1 MTPENRQLESLFRRC
16 FQEAGRIHTAKPYPL
31 IAPNGSTII
40 LVGCENG
47 LKILWRGGQ
56 PAESQPRQ
64 RSWKDDG
71 TLLHNVAVGSKG
83 QADANSLHED
93 ASHEQTGEDS
103 SSSQDFEPVIE
114 SISLPFGTAV
124 LHIAFP
130 FIPPDS
136 SQHKSDSLP
145 ALCSDRLVAA
155 MRLRRCVSLTLAP
168 SSASPGSEL
177 DMDQDDAQSR
187 KNVSDRR
194 RFTSKLQSRSRSAGR
209 DNGWD
214 LLVASS
220 SSDSS
225 GLLLIHRIQL
235 SPHGRELKQTTTDFN
250 LPLSIQQLP
259 CSAASLSFNPSLPG
273 DERNSRLL
281 LADRKG
287 TIRILDC
294 HSAEASNE
302 CPCLISL
309 YTSLQSTS
317 NRRGAGK
324 HVLDAQ
330 WVLGGSAVLVLLE
343 NGEWGVWDLEG
354 HGPKAQSTS
363 KAPVT
368 PTLGSLFMFAIRG
381 HLNDGSNT
389 FKSDNADAAS
399 IKEASK
405 PAMLAPTTPSTR
417 RMRQANLFAG
427 PLRHAKGPAHG
438 GISLVPDQD
447 SKIGDEAVVMWYN
460 NAITVIP
467 SLRTHW
473 ADKVKGSGN
482 LFGNGAR
489 GEARTIHKVS
499 LRGERR
505 IDVALLPASD
515 QSTYGAAPEYTV
527 LVTRETR
534 YVLVTSPSSGQRAIW
549 GNQLSP
555 RSDPRMLEQ
564 GDLDLDGMDRMLS
577 TMNEKTE
584 LNEFSANGVYQK
596 RKVGLVDI

>member
-1 MTPENRQLESLFRRC
+1 
-16 FQEAGRIHTAKPYPL
+16 
-31 IAPNGSTII
+31 
-40 LVGCENG
+40 
-47 LKILWRGGQ
+47 
-56 PAESQPRQ
+56 
-64 RSWKDDG
+64 
-71 TLLHNVAVGSKG
+71 
-83 QADANSLHED
+83 
-93 ASHEQTGEDS
+93 
-103 SSSQDFEPVIE
+103 
-114 SISLPFGTAV
+114 
-124 LHIAFP
+124 
-130 FIPPDS
+130 
-136 SQHKSDSLP
+136 
-145 ALCSDRLVAA
+145 
-155 MRLRRCVSLTLAP
+155 
-168 SSASPGSEL
+168 
-177 DMDQDDAQSR
+177 MDQDDAQSM

-235 SPHGRELKQTTTDFN
+235 SPHGRELNQTITDFN
-250 LPLSIQQLP
+250 LPLSVQQLP
-259 CSAASLSFNPSLPG
+259 CPAASLSFNPSLPG

-330 WVLGGSAVLVLLE
+330 WVLGGSAVLILLE

-381 HLNDGSNT
+381 HVNDGSNT

-417 RMRQANLFAG
+417 RMRQDNLFAG
-427 PLRHAKGPAHG
+427 PLRQAKGPAHG

-505 IDVALLPASD
+505 TDVALLPASD
-515 QSTYGAAPEYTV
+515 QPTYGAALEYTV
-527 LVTRETR
+527 LVTGETR
-534 YVLVTSPSSGQRAIW
+534 CVLVTSPSSGQRAIW

-555 RSDPRMLEQ
+555 RSDQRMLEQ

-584 LNEFSANGVYQK
+584 LIEFPANGVY
-596 RKVGLVDI
+596 